1 MMNNIAVILLAAGA
15 LCCGHSASATTFYID
30 SSHGNDANTGISEDQ
45 AWATLDKVNAH
56 RFIAGDRLLFRAG
69 QRWTGRFAPK
79 GSGTTETPMLATSYG
94 DGAKPL
100 IAGAGADEAIYIDD
114 ISHWTLQGLAV
125 TNHGS
130 STGPYRNGIKIHV
143 AYVPVVQGIHLVDM
157 DVTDVNGDV
166 HSKSA
171 GGIGIEGWD
180 KNGKAVHFDDVLIQ
194 RCHVSHVD
202 GQGLWLHMK
211 GSANDDSSEDAS
223 TNGGRGYP
231 DTHVRITGTTFE
243 DIGRNAIFL
252 RDTLGALIDHNTV
265 LHAAARTHGNAVVI
279 AWAKDT
285 VVRDNE
291 VAFTGVDQGGGE
303 NGGFD
308 ADDGAVD
315 TLFEYNWTHDN
326 SGGSVNVVADPRY
339 NASPNYGTVVRFN
352 VSENDGARVFAVGG
366 TVSNTSFVNNT
377 AYVPKG
383 KTEKIVSF
391 GRFTPKK
398 PGDPDHIVVV
408 NNLFLV
414 DGSAQYEIEASQVMF
429 GSNCY
434 VGKHAGGPKEPR
446 KVTTDA
452 SSVGLGQRSP
462 GSAGWASLDMYRPVP
477 GGTCSGNGAVL
488 PDVGTRD
495 ARGNAVRAGLY
506 DRGALAARQ
515 P

>member
-1 MMNNIAVILLAAGA
+1 MNNIAAMLLVAA
-15 LCCGHSASATTFYID
+15 LCWGRTASATIFYVD
-30 SSHGNDANTGISEDQ
+30 SSHGNDANSGLSEDQ

-56 RFIAGDRLLFRAG
+56 RFVAGDRLLFRAG
-69 QRWTGRFAPK
+69 QSWTGRFAPK
-79 GSGTTETPMLATSYG
+79 GSGAAEAPIVATSYG

-100 IAGAGADEAIYIDD
+100 IAGGGADEAIYIDD
-114 ISHWTLQGLAV
+114 ISHWTLQRLAV
-125 TNHGS
+125 TNHANAAA
-130 STGPYRNGIKIHV
+130 PYRNGIKLHV
-143 AYVPVVQGIHLVDM
+143 SYVPLVQGIHLV
-157 DVTDVNGDV
+157 DVNGDV

-180 KNGKAVHFDDVLIQ
+180 KNGKAVRFDDVLIE
-194 RCHVSHVD
+194 RCHVAHVD

-211 GSANDDSSEDAS
+211 GNADDDSSDAS
-223 TNGGRGYP
+223 NNGGRGYP

-252 RDTLGALIDHNTV
+252 RDTEGALIDHNTV
-265 LHAAARTHGNAVVI
+265 LHAASRTHGNAVVI

-291 VAFTGVDQGGGE
+291 VAFTGAGQGEGE

-308 ADDGAVD
+308 ADDGAVS

-339 NASPNYGTVVRFN
+339 NASPNRGTVVRFN

-366 TVSNTSFVNNT
+366 TVSNTSFINNT
-377 AYVPKG
+377 AYIPKG
-383 KTEKIVSF
+383 KTEKIISF

-398 PGDPDHIVVV
+398 LGDPDHIVVM

-414 DGSAQYEIEASQVMF
+414 DGSAQYEIEASQVIF

-434 VGKHAGGPKEPR
+434 VGKHAGGPKEPG
-446 KVTTDA
+446 KVSTDV
-452 SSVGLGQRSP
+452 SSVGLGSR
-462 GSAGWASLDMYRPVP
+462 GSTTGWASLDMYRPVL
-477 GGTCSGNGAVL
+477 GGVCSGNGVAL
-488 PDVGTRD
+488 RDVGTRD
-495 ARGNAVRAGLY
+495 VRGNPLKTGVY
-506 DRGALAARQ
+506 DRGALTAR
-515 P
+515 

>member
-1 MMNNIAVILLAAGA
+1 MPMRNTIAAILLLST
-15 LCCGHSASATTFYID
+15 LCWSRAASATTFYVD
-30 SSHGNDANTGISEDQ
+30 PSHGNDANSGLTEDQ
-45 AWATLDKVNAH
+45 AWATLAKVNEHKFA
-56 RFIAGDRLLFRAG
+56 AGDRLLFRAG
-69 QRWTGRFAPK
+69 QRWTGRFIPK
-79 GSGTTETPMLATSYG
+79 GSGTAEAPIVATSYG

-100 IAGAGADEAIYIDD
+100 IAANGADEAIYIDD
-114 ISHWTLQGLAV
+114 VSHWTLQGLAV

-130 STGPYRNGIKIHV
+130 SSAPYRNGIKLHV
-143 AYVPVVQGIHLVDM
+143 AYVPVVQDIHLVDM

-180 KNGKAVHFDDVLIQ
+180 KNGKAVRFDDVQIEH
-194 RCHVSHVD
+194 CHIAHVD

-211 GSANDDSSEDAS
+211 GNADDDSSEDAS

-265 LHAAARTHGNAVVI
+265 LHASARTHGNAVVI

-285 VVRDNE
+285 VVRENE
-291 VAFTGVDQGGGE
+291 VAFTGAGQGEGE

-308 ADDGAVD
+308 ADDGAVN

-339 NASPNYGTVVRFN
+339 NASPNHGTVVRFH

-366 TVSNTSFVNNT
+366 TVSNTIFVNNT

-398 PGDPDHIVVV
+398 PGNPDHILVA
-408 NNLFLV
+408 NNLFFV

-429 GSNCY
+429 GTNCY
-434 VGKHAGGPKEPR
+434 VGKHAGGPKELQ
-446 KVTTDA
+446 KVSTDS
-452 SSVGLGQRSP
+452 SSVGLGPRAPASI
-462 GSAGWASLDMYRPVP
+462 GWASLETYRPAL
-477 GGTCSGNGAVL
+477 GGACSGNGTVL
-488 PDVGTRD
+488 RDAGTRD
-495 ARGNAVRAGLY
+495 ALGKQLNEERY
-506 DRGALAARQ
+506 DRGALAAK
-515 P
+515 